1 MKNLLLIL
9 LVCLIAGGIYG
20 CADRVN
26 RKTTPP
32 APAPM
37 ASRESMGD
45 RMPSDDEE
53 GAVQEPAWTYFERL
67 SYLFGADSTC
77 VGINRDMDFP
87 EWYSGCF
94 VNNRDRLTINVIGDT
109 TKLRK
114 MLAKELGGNEFDIGV
129 GLYSRRQQ
137 RGVDSLLSKAVEDSR
152 SPVARPVM
160 WGWDEDGT
168 ISVTVQGDK
177 DSVIDRF
184 KKEVF
189 DSPLL
194 RFSRGE
200 NLGII
205 LEREEIDVQE
215 APAEGVR
222 VKNDIKM

>member
-1 MKNLLLIL
+1 MKNLLLII

-53 GAVQEPAWTYFERL
+53 GAVQEPAWTYYERL

-77 VGINRDMDFP
+77 VGIRNDMDFP

-168 ISVTVQGDK
+168 ISVTVQGDN